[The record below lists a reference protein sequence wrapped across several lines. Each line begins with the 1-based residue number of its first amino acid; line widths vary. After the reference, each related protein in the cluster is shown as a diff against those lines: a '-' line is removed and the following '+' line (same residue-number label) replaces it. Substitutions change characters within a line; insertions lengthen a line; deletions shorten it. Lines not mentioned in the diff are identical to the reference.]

1 MADKNIPIIPLK
13 ESDIISQSVN
23 TINQN
28 FYTIRDNYDIA
39 NFKWEQ
45 YSKKITDEI
54 EKLKRYCDKSNID
67 IARSVDSLNTRIDNI
82 TDLNDIQ
89 TQINNAIMNANLEL
103 TGFISDLAGQ
113 QVANAMGGYV
123 KTSALDSKLK
133 GYVASSAFETYKSD
147 AKNRTASS
155 NLIVANSKFAT
166 IKDNG
171 VDYLIKSD
179 GSKSQYKTIEEYWE
193 KEAKSKYPDLSD
205 EDTLKK
211 FIQKCEDTF
220 RTVATELAN
229 ISVKVGQGS
238 AQVGIIATVKNEL
251 KNESSNDA
259 KDITAA
265 IFARATQYGSEIQLN
280 ADNIQLSSNKKLKLN
295 SDTFEINSSN
305 FTLNDKGLT
314 LSVNGGKTRIDANGI
329 LHAQGADIQGAITAD
344 KFESEKTDNYT
355 VSVDGNNYS
364 GAITKKTLMNS
375 NEFCIE
381 SIGKFSPKD
390 GIGSDID
397 VTGNKLYI
405 KIMDKLPNANKDIKD
420 ADGNMVHYL
429 YGVPVLCM
437 MYNNVEYPLSPASW
451 FMPSSGDNP
460 TDMYFI
466 GGSDNNTYTSV
477 SSSTPGF
484 YRPSQK
490 NVRLTLSSCK
500 KYVFT
505 YYNPGN
511 NENYIKILSD
521 AGLINSSY
529 VGVTTYDVTPTGLIK
544 TTQSVG
550 KIPIAEGED
559 LEKFKKNIKPS
570 CDIYQRFTDS
580 GKEYFGDFLSLPYSI
595 DDVGNTTEEVNIVP
609 NNVDWF
615 NSNIF
620 NYIKNNLNT
629 GNWSYGE
636 GIDQSQQYEPQVT
649 FNPFKENIE
658 GGICGNIRYN
668 IVGYYKQS
676 YANGF
681 QKNPSSVNGFA
692 DCEYV
697 ATIYF
702 NDSSKASLS
711 VVVDGVS
718 KPFYATDMSVRVS
731 FGVYKDNTSASE
743 LMNLLKSGTINNINT
758 DVHIEADIN
767 LSSRPGS
774 MGYDGISLVYRNNS

>member
-54 EKLKRYCDKSNID
+54 EKLKRHCDKSNID
-67 IARSVDSLNTRIDNI
+67 ISRSVDSLNTRIDNI

-123 KTSALDSKLK
+123 KTSSLDNKLK
-133 GYVASSAFETYKSD
+133 GYVTSTAFDIYNSNADKKRSSW
-147 AKNRTASS
+147 

-166 IKDNG
+166 VKYNG
-171 VDYLIKSD
+171 DYYLINND
-179 GSKSQYKTIEEYWE
+179 DAGSRSQYKTIGEYWKNE
-193 KEAKSKYPDLSD
+193 VESTYPDLSD
-205 EDTLKK
+205 IDTLNAFIGNCETK
-211 FIQKCEDTF
+211 FK
-220 RTVATELAN
+220 TVATELAN
-229 ISVKVGQGS
+229 ISVNVGPGS
-238 AQVGIIATVKNEL
+238 AQVDIIAAVEGENGEQIVG
-251 KNESSNDA
+251 A
-259 KDITAA
+259 IITKANKS
-265 IFARATQYGSEIQLN
+265 GSLVGLN
-280 ADNIQLSSNKKLKLN
+280 ADKIHLDAKHKLTLN
-295 SDTFEINSSN
+295 SGTFEINSSN
-305 FTLNDKGLT
+305 LTLNDDGLV
-314 LSVNGGKTRIDANGI
+314 LSGRGGKTRIDANGI

-405 KIMDKLPNANKDIKD
+405 KIMDKLPNANEAIKD
-420 ADGNMVHYL
+420 ADGEIVSYL

-437 MYNNVEYPLSPASW
+437 MYNNVEYQLSPASW

-477 SSSTPGF
+477 SSSTSGF

-490 NVRLTLSSCK
+490 NARLKLSSCK
-500 KYVFT
+500 KYVFA
-505 YYNPGN
+505 YSNPGN
-511 NENYIKILSD
+511 NENYKKILSD
-521 AGLINSSY
+521 AGLINSSN

-544 TTQSVG
+544 TTQSVA
-550 KIPIAEGED
+550 KIPIAVGGD
-559 LEKFKKNIKPS
+559 LDKFKANIKES

-580 GKEYFGDFLSLPYSI
+580 GKEYFGDFSNSPYSI

-681 QKNPSSVNGFA
+681 PANTSSVNGFA

-767 LSSRPGS
+767 LSSQPGV